1 MYQNGEIWH
10 ENYKDE
16 RELEKAK
23 AITSDCAKV
32 TLYVYGGV
40 MPKGIESDSNR
51 VIESYI
57 EFAKIY
63 CADRK
68 TRYVPCDN
76 IVDFHTYNL
85 YFLNFDYL
93 DIFNIFF
100 VNRHGQP
107 VQIDRLLRN
116 NDKRFKKHF
125 FFPHNI
131 SKMAR
136 AGYFD
141 TLESPEPEEELP
153 PDYLAYCDPITGA
166 VSRNPKLEKQEDT
179 ESASSEK
186 ITPNPKFVGQSRDDS
201 EERMDQ
207 YGGGIQVIEVGP

>member
-76 IVDFHTYNL
+76 IDDFHTDNL
-85 YFLNFDYL
+85 YFLNVDYL
-93 DIFNIFF
+93 DILNIFF
-100 VNRHGQP
+100 VNRDGQP

-125 FFPHNI
+125 SFPHNI

-141 TLESPEPEEELP
+141 TLEPPEPEEELP
-153 PDYLAYCDPITGA
+153 PDYLAYCDPITGT
-166 VSRNPKLEKQEDT
+166 VSRNPKLEKQEEPT
-179 ESASSEK
+179 TPSSSFHGEY
-186 ITPNPKFVGQSRDDS
+186 IEHPRQ
-201 EERMDQ
+201 
-207 YGGGIQVIEVGP
+207 GGITAS

>member
-1 MYQNGEIWH
+1 MGRTGIYACEESVRHRNS
-10 ENYKDE
+10 
-16 RELEKAK
+16 LESVALFSLKQEAP
-23 AITSDCAKV
+23 ASI
-32 TLYVYGGV
+32 GG
-40 MPKGIESDSNR
+40 ST
-51 VIESYI
+51 
-57 EFAKIY
+57 F
-63 CADRK
+63 
-68 TRYVPCDN
+68 T
-76 IVDFHTYNL
+76 
-85 YFLNFDYL
+85 
-93 DIFNIFF
+93 IFF

-141 TLESPEPEEELP
+141 TLEPPEPEEELP

-186 ITPNPKFVGQSRDDS
+186 ITPNPKFVGQSWDDFK
-201 EERMDQ
+201 EKMDQ
-207 YGGGIQVIEVGP
+207 RYGGSGVIEVGP

>member
-1 MYQNGEIWH
+1 MYQNNEIWH

-32 TLYVYGGV
+32 TLYVYGGT

-63 CADRK
+63 CTDRK

-76 IVDFHTYNL
+76 IDDFHTYNL

-100 VNRHGQP
+100 VNRDGQP

-125 FFPHNI
+125 SFPHNI

-141 TLESPEPEEELP
+141 TLEPPEPEEELP
-153 PDYLAYCDPITGA
+153 PDYLAYCDPITG
-166 VSRNPKLEKQEDT
+166 VVTRNPKFEKQEGT

-186 ITPNPKFVGQSRDDS
+186 ITPNPKFVGQSWDDFK
-201 EERMDQ
+201 EKMDQ
-207 YGGGIQVIEVGP
+207 RYGGSGVIEVGP

>member
-1 MYQNGEIWH
+1 
-10 ENYKDE
+10 
-16 RELEKAK
+16 
-23 AITSDCAKV
+23 
-32 TLYVYGGV
+32 

-76 IVDFHTYNL
+76 IDDFHTYNL

-100 VNRHGQP
+100 VNRHGRP
-107 VQIDRLLRN
+107 VQVDRLLRN

-125 FFPHNI
+125 SIPHNI
-131 SKMAR
+131 GKMAK
-136 AGYFD
+136 AGFFD
-141 TLESPEPEEELP
+141 TLEDPEPEEELP
-153 PDYLAYCDPITGA
+153 PDYLGYCDPITGA
-166 VSRNPKLEKQEDT
+166 VTRNPKFEKQEEPT
-179 ESASSEK
+179 PPSSSFHGEY
-186 ITPNPKFVGQSRDDS
+186 IEHPRQ
-201 EERMDQ
+201 
-207 YGGGIQVIEVGP
+207 GGITAS